1 MASSSTPPTLRV
13 AVIGAGAGGLAAA
26 YGLRRHARLTLYEAS
41 SQLGGH
47 ANTVMV
53 GDMPVDTGFLVYN
66 ENTYPNLIGLFEV
79 CVQAGAAGA
88 RACSRRRTYS
98 LGPACMLSW

>member
-13 AVIGAGAGGLAAA
+13 AGIGAGAGGLAAA

-79 CVQAGAAGA
+79 CV
-88 RACSRRRTYS
+88 RAQREPG
-98 LGPACMLSW
+98 LAPGGGPAP